1 MDINET
7 IFADENRLQVTINN
21 RTPVSLTDLT
31 LSLLAISQQYESF
44 IENSFPSDERPSTEL
59 LIKEVRSGSII
70 VELFA
75 NAIPFIPLL
84 WTGGSLL
91 EWASNAKD
99 IALWLQGKL
108 ADKPQDL
115 SKSDLKQWN
124 SIIEPIAKDNGS
136 QLNLSV
142 TGNGNTVNLLTVNSN
157 EAVRM
162 QNRIKKEIGK
172 IEDPQEATYKKR
184 VMTWY
189 QAKFDTKSK
198 TGNRAKIES
207 VSSKPLRVLFENN
220 AIMEEMFAQ
229 GNEFSRPWQHLA
241 YVVDVHIQTLNGT
254 PRVATI
260 VKFYPEETFDPDEP

>member
-1 MDINET
+1 MEINET
-7 IFADENRLQVTINN
+7 IFADENLLQVTINN

-70 VELFA
+70 LELIA
-75 NAIPFIPLL
+75 NAMPFIPLL

-142 TGNGNTVNLLTVNSN
+142 TGNGNTVNLLTVSSN

-172 IEDPQEATYKKR
+172 IEEPQESTYTKR
-184 VMTWY
+184 RNST
-189 QAKFDTKSK
+189 
-198 TGNRAKIES
+198 
-207 VSSKPLRVLFENN
+207 L
-220 AIMEEMFAQ
+220 
-229 GNEFSRPWQHLA
+229 
-241 YVVDVHIQTLNGT
+241 IQTLATGQRSNLLAQNHCEFYSRTTPLWKRCSRRGT
-254 PRVATI
+254 SFPGRGSTSPTSWTSR
-260 VKFYPEETFDPDEP
+260 FRP